1 MKIPFTNIEVRRTIK
16 NALTPPKEQQAGG
29 FTYQITPAVIVDADI
44 AKYKTAFV
52 KAHGKYSQQRIDIYD
67 IYQNA
72 LDFDAHLIALIE
84 RRLLATS
91 GKAFQY
97 TVAGEP
103 NEAAKIITDSPKFQ
117 RLIDDVLMVKFW
129 GMGLFEFE
137 TTKQGWLNYHLI
149 PIKHIDPFRGM
160 VLKDQVSP
168 SSDDKPYTNVPTAVF
183 LGDANDFGLLQQ
195 LSLIAMYKR
204 AALGDWSQYSQL
216 AATNFR
222 VIKYRGSLPD
232 PNSRL
237 NIRDIVNNSGNG
249 TLDLPP
255 GIDVETSN
263 QTSSSQNQLFEN
275 YMKYLDDVMTKLV
288 LGQTMTTED
297 GSSRSQA
304 EVHERTQEDIFDAD
318 GKYVLDVLN
327 YEFYEVLNK
336 LFSLPT
342 GGRWEYIQAADSQ
355 VDQIETDLKLKD
367 LITIDPEYF
376 YTKYNVPRPA
386 DIIFGNLAQ
395 ALGVGGLQSL
405 QSIIAD
411 PNLTP
416 DQKIN
421 TLNIVFGI
429 TVEDAKRIVA
439 PVPTAP

>member
-1 MKIPFTNIEVRRTIK
+1 MKIPFTNIEVKRAGFK
-16 NALTPPKEQQAGG
+16 NSITPLKEQKAGV
-29 FTYQITPAVIVDADI
+29 FTYQITPPVIVDADI
-44 AKYKTAFV
+44 TNYKKYFEQ
-52 KAHGKYSQQRIDIYD
+52 AHGKYSQQRVGIYD

-97 TVAGEP
+97 TLADEP
-103 NEAAKIITDSPKFQ
+103 NEAAKVITDSPKFQ
-117 RLIDDVLMVKFW
+117 KLIDDVLMVKFW

-137 TTKQGWLNYHLI
+137 RSQGGWLNYYLI
-149 PIKHIDPFRGM
+149 PIKHVDPFRGVVM
-160 VLKDQVSP
+160 KDQVTQ
-168 SSDDKPYTNVPTAVF
+168 SDGDKSYIDVPTSVF

-216 AATNFR
+216 ASTNFR

-249 TLDLPP
+249 TMDLPP
-255 GIDVETSN
+255 GVDVETSN

-275 YMKYLDDVMTKLV
+275 YTKYLDDLMTKLV
-288 LGQTMTTED
+288 LGQTMTTEN

-327 YEFYEVLNK
+327 YEFYEVLNQ
-336 LFSLPT
+336 LFGLPE
-342 GGRWEYIQAADSQ
+342 GGRWSFVESNTLKQ
-355 VDQIETDLKLKD
+355 VEEIERDIKLK
-367 LITIDPEYF
+367 E
-376 YTKYNVPRPA
+376 
-386 DIIFGNLAQ
+386 
-395 ALGVGGLQSL
+395 LGVMFTDAELRQKY
-405 QSIIAD
+405 Q
-411 PNLTP
+411 LTP
-416 DQKIN
+416 QQSAA
-421 TLNIVFGI
+421 L
-429 TVEDAKRIVA
+429 
-439 PVPTAP
+439 